1 MKEHFVIVPIDKAA
15 NNISFICKQHYAS
28 VIVSELKYNPGHTNN
43 NDDTYELVNDSSSGI
58 VNRHRTTLSQ
68 YGHQMKEGMNCL
80 PSIYWIPKMHKN
92 PIGERFII
100 ASPKCS
106 LKPLLKDATS
116 ILKLFQKQIQSY
128 HDKER
133 IWKGVSNFWVIQNN
147 HPVIDRMPKRKPLLL
162 EHLIFLLCILKYL
175 IIY

>member
-1 MKEHFVIVPIDKAA
+1 MKKYFVIVPIDKAA
-15 NNISFICKQHYAS
+15 NNIYFICKQHYAS

-43 NDDTYELVNDSSSGI
+43 NDDTYGIVNDSSIDI

-68 YGHQMKEGMNCL
+68 YDNQMKEGMDCL
-80 PSIYWIPKMHKN
+80 SSIYWIPKRHKN

-116 ILKLFQKQIQSY
+116 ILKLFKKQIQAY

-133 IWKGVSNFWVIQNN
+133 LWKDVRNFWFIQNNQPVINRISKIYTKKKGVSI
-147 HPVIDRMPKRKPLLL
+147 RKFDL
-162 EHLIFLLCILKYL
+162 YNS
-175 IIY
+175 